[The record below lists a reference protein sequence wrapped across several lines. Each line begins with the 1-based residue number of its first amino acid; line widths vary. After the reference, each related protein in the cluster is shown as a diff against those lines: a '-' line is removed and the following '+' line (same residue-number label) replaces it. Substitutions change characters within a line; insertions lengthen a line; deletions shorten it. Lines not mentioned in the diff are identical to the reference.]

1 MVRRRGAACYQLV
14 TNTTDCSGYTHLGT
28 THHKREE
35 ELMSRCSRGGLALG
49 LMAVALIAIGIATA
63 TPAPDAARKGPL
75 GGELTA
81 GEKYGFIIGSGG
93 EAGYYGK
100 VLAIDG
106 GWVKVETYR
115 LRVQGRID
123 PMDGAEKAGTL
134 WLNLSQVVAVR
145 KKPPESVWLKH
156 KPPAK

>member
-1 MVRRRGAACYQLV
+1 MSGSNRGW
-14 TNTTDCSGYTHLGT
+14 
-28 THHKREE
+28 
-35 ELMSRCSRGGLALG
+35 LALG
-49 LMAVALIAIGIATA
+49 LIAVDLIVIGIAKA
-63 TPAPDAARKGPL
+63 TPAPDPAQKGPL
-75 GGELTA
+75 GGELRA
-81 GEKYGFIIGSGG
+81 GEKYGFIIGPGG

-134 WLNLSQVVAVR
+134 WLNLSQVVALR
-145 KKPPESVWLKH
+145 KKPPASVWLKH
-156 KPPAK
+156 KPPTK

>member
-1 MVRRRGAACYQLV
+1 
-14 TNTTDCSGYTHLGT
+14 
-28 THHKREE
+28 
-35 ELMSRCSRGGLALG
+35 
-49 LMAVALIAIGIATA
+49 MAVALIAIGIAKA
-63 TPAPDAARKGPL
+63 TPAPDTAQKGPL
-75 GGELTA
+75 GGELRA
-81 GEKYGFIIGSGG
+81 GKKFGFITGPGE

-100 VLAIDG
+100 VLAIDR

-145 KKPPESVWLKH
+145 EKPPESVWLKH